1 MKPIDLIL
9 VLVVMTIWG
18 GNFIAMRTGAL
29 EIPPYYL
36 LGLRLAV
43 ASLALVWFVKS
54 PKGMVI
60 PLLSIGFT
68 LCILHF
74 GLALVGLQFIEAGTG
89 ALAMQASVPFAAL
102 LAWFVFKETFG
113 WRRILGVIIA
123 FIGLT
128 VISGIPQ
135 LEGYL
140 DMFLVMIISALCF
153 SIASI
158 QIRRLGT
165 VNFMSVNAWICI
177 FSTPMAFLISW
188 IFESGQW
195 DAFMRAET
203 TTLMGI
209 LYMGLMASAV
219 GQGIWYRLLP
229 RYPTNQVV
237 PFTLLVPIL
246 GIVFGIIILDE
257 TLNWELALGAATTI
271 AGVAVI
277 VLRGPK
283 SVAPETAPAK
293 EQNDSQ

>member
-1 MKPIDLIL
+1 
-9 VLVVMTIWG
+9 MTIWG

-203 TTLMGI
+203 TTVMGI

>member
-1 MKPIDLIL
+1 
-9 VLVVMTIWG
+9 
-18 GNFIAMRTGAL
+18 
-29 EIPPYYL
+29 
-36 LGLRLAV
+36 
-43 ASLALVWFVKS
+43 
-54 PKGMVI
+54 
-60 PLLSIGFT
+60 
-68 LCILHF
+68 
-74 GLALVGLQFIEAGTG
+74 
-89 ALAMQASVPFAAL
+89 
-102 LAWFVFKETFG
+102 
-113 WRRILGVIIA
+113 
-123 FIGLT
+123 
-128 VISGIPQ
+128 
-135 LEGYL
+135 
-140 DMFLVMIISALCF
+140 
-153 SIASI
+153 
-158 QIRRLGT
+158 
-165 VNFMSVNAWICI
+165 
-177 FSTPMAFLISW
+177 MAFLISW

>member
-203 TTLMGI
+203 TTVMGI

>member
-1 MKPIDLIL
+1 
-9 VLVVMTIWG
+9 MTIWG